1 MMYFKTSSLKI
12 IRKPTAVS
20 WPAANSCHLLD
31 VSQSPFTAADKP
43 RDLSSHPEV
52 AEASGSLTWAYITV
66 TRRAGYDTDG
76 WGPTPEFLLHFIWA
90 GTHWF
95 AFLTFHSLLSPF
107 VLVTTLWEPPC
118 WGANKD
124 RRCQQGQMVSAGSA
138 LHRQPMI
145 STKRWKK
152 KELKVYKLKA
162 ISELLPFPSTDIK
175 TRLFGMTTWKKN
187 PCWQPPSRVR
197 SHCQKLWE
205 SLSPTTKAKHFS

>member
-107 VLVTTLWEPPC
+107 VLVTTLWEPLVYIFFPHKLEVRQF
-118 WGANKD
+118 WPWVTSWIFWVNKKKD
-124 RRCQQGQMVSAGSA
+124 NA
-138 LHRQPMI
+138 LPPMI
-145 STKRWKK
+145 CRSVIISQVVIFTGST
-152 KELKVYKLKA
+152 EFMYPTQNVHSH
-162 ISELLPFPSTDIK
+162 ITP
-175 TRLFGMTTWKKN
+175 
-187 PCWQPPSRVR
+187 R
-197 SHCQKLWE
+197 SFYQILI
-205 SLSPTTKAKHFS
+205 

>member
-107 VLVTTLWEPPC
+107 VLVTTLWEPLVYIFFPPTNLRSDNSDHESHHESSESIRKRTIPC
-118 WGANKD
+118 PPWSAD
-124 RRCQQGQMVSAGSA
+124 RS
-138 LHRQPMI
+138 
-145 STKRWKK
+145 
-152 KELKVYKLKA
+152 
-162 ISELLPFPSTDIK
+162 
-175 TRLFGMTTWKKN
+175 
-187 PCWQPPSRVR
+187 
-197 SHCQKLWE
+197 
-205 SLSPTTKAKHFS
+205 